1 MKFEGYG
8 ILGHAKLL
16 AQRQRNPV
24 NFVIHN
30 LPVIHKMQN
39 IAKACGNT
47 FGLMQG
53 NAPEISGGLL
63 IALPREQVCIV
74 NLIEYPPLSL
84 MFLGREILCRV
95 AKTRRS
101 SSLDCWN
108 SRTGSKRCKSYWSA
122 KDYWSYYWRWWICSG
137 EFWFQFR
144 AARE

>member
-1 MKFEGYG
+1 
-8 ILGHAKLL
+8 L

-63 IALPREQVCIV
+63 IALPREQV
-74 NLIEYPPLSL
+74 
-84 MFLGREILCRV
+84 
-95 AKTRRS
+95 
-101 SSLDCWN
+101 
-108 SRTGSKRCKSYWSA
+108 
-122 KDYWSYYWRWWICSG
+122 
-137 EFWFQFR
+137 
-144 AARE
+144 

>member
-1 MKFEGYG
+1 MCNERDAYYELISGYG

-16 AQRQRNPV
+16 AQRQRNAV

-63 IALPREQVCIV
+63 IALPREQVIGYSNDSESQKIKMLKNV
-74 NLIEYPPLSL
+74 
-84 MFLGREILCRV
+84 
-95 AKTRRS
+95 
-101 SSLDCWN
+101 
-108 SRTGSKRCKSYWSA
+108 
-122 KDYWSYYWRWWICSG
+122 
-137 EFWFQFR
+137 
-144 AARE
+144 

>member
-1 MKFEGYG
+1 MSLVLERKLFKILRINFLLGYG

-16 AQRQRNPV
+16 AQRQRNAV

-63 IALPREQVCIV
+63 IALPREQVI
-74 NLIEYPPLSL
+74 S
-84 MFLGREILCRV
+84 
-95 AKTRRS
+95 
-101 SSLDCWN
+101 
-108 SRTGSKRCKSYWSA
+108 
-122 KDYWSYYWRWWICSG
+122 
-137 EFWFQFR
+137 
-144 AARE
+144 